1 MNVRRLALDLL
12 LGLVVLLALAVPLA
26 QLGAAAHVAAV
37 ESGLASRYTPVCNVE
52 GTLCTIKSGDAA
64 GQAFGRLLPGH

>member
-12 LGLVVLLALAVPLA
+12 LGLVALLALALPLA

-37 ESGLASRYTPVCNVE
+37 ERGLAKRYASVCNVE
-52 GTLCTIKSGDAA
+52 GTLCTIKSGQAA
-64 GQAFGRLLPGH
+64 SQAFGRLLPGQ